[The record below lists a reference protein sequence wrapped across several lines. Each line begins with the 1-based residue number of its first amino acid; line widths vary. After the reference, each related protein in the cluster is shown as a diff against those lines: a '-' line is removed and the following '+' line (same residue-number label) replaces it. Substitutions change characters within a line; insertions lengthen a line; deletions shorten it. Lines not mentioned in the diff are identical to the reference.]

1 MASDL
6 LTVAEVKEHVTT
18 GLSDTALERVVDGE
32 DAYIRRM
39 VGEHDPASTMSY
51 VEDRPDY
58 RMSLPRAA
66 SAVTSVTINY
76 WRQSDRVMDEDDY
89 WMEDGGLAVRI
100 APTFLWDLN
109 FEYGDR
115 VTIEYTPVSEND
127 ERIKALIELVRL
139 ATQDTG
145 LDSERDD
152 TFQYMAKDKLKA
164 RRQIIAPLRHNH
176 GGFGVLA

>member
-1 MASDL
+1 MI
-6 LTVAEVKEHVTT
+6 T
-18 GLSDTALERVVDGE
+18 GL
-32 DAYIRRM
+32 
-39 VGEHDPASTMSY
+39 
-51 VEDRPDY
+51 
-58 RMSLPRAA
+58 
-66 SAVTSVTINY
+66 
-76 WRQSDRVMDEDDY
+76 
-89 WMEDGGLAVRI
+89 EDGGLAVRI

-109 FEYGDR
+109 FEFGDR

-127 ERIKALIELVRL
+127 ERTKALIELVRL